1 MDSLDSHR
9 FLQDFLEDLA
19 GSFLESLVLDQ
30 PLEYEAGGRG
40 VPYSVELLSHCQPS
54 QRKFLIYLGILE
66 DEMIKET
73 SGVMLLKNEKQI

>member
-30 PLEYEAGGRG
+30 ALEYEAGGDGAILCRI
-40 VPYSVELLSHCQPS
+40 VISLPTFPKEILDLLRYPG
-54 QRKFLIYLGILE
+54 R
-66 DEMIKET
+66 
-73 SGVMLLKNEKQI
+73 